1 MNSYA
6 WIGILGIMFFTL
18 LPLLNKKNRTR
29 EEIQKAIVTVSILIG
44 MIIAV
49 SVFNVNFFAALLFG
63 FLAMILLDRKTYT
76 KKRLMIYG
84 AITLVLGI
92 AAYAIF
98 RDNPDYFIKHLKN
111 NPETTSFYLAE
122 NGEPVITYQS
132 TFIRPLASTVKI
144 LIAIEYAMQVEENK
158 IKKDQR
164 IPLDDLNRFYV
175 KNTDGGAHEAW
186 LDAMKQDGVIQNN
199 EVTLHD
205 VAKGMI
211 TYSSNANTDYLINLL
226 TVDAI
231 NNRKNELGL
240 TQHQEVYPIVGAL
253 FIPNAI
259 RKDGMS
265 EKELI
270 EALQKMSME
279 DYRTLAQ
286 SISLQMKSGEIN
298 ASETTFDLSAAIQR
312 VWSDRLIGAS
322 ANDYGKLLALISNDK
337 LPPIA
342 AETIRDVMEWPMQ
355 LNKENQKR
363 YTHIGAKGGSTLFV
377 LNNAMYV
384 ENLEG
389 DQYEVVLLF
398 DDLNFHENFLL
409 SLNWN
414 SFESKLMRDADY
426 RDNVREALIK

>member
-226 TVDAI
+226 GVDAI

-240 TQHQEVYPIVGAL
+240 TQHEEVYPIVGAL
-253 FIPNAI
+253 FISNAI

-298 ASETTFDLSAAIQR
+298 ASETTFDLSAAVQR

-337 LPPIA
+337 LPPIS

-426 RDNVREALIK
+426 RDNIREALIK